1 MTSFGDFL
9 LSHIHKFSNRH
20 ITSWICVNL
29 FMLTKKNSWIWYSS
43 KKKKLVEY
51 GILFSYTKWK
61 WQLIV
66 GFSEYVSF
74 LFVVVPRS
82 ACLQLGFQLI
92 NIQTRCLYSC
102 SINFWVQYSSLFYFN
117 DWNVVVL
124 GCLRELG
131 KGSPL
136 IYFIGLMFFLEAWTY
151 CHTSITS

>member
-1 MTSFGDFL
+1 MCEL
-9 LSHIHKFSNRH
+9 VH
-20 ITSWICVNL
+20 VN
-29 FMLTKKNSWIWYSS
+29 KKKKVEYGILQ
-43 KKKKLVEY
+43 KKKLVEY